1 MSLSQALSLLLLY
14 LSHSLSQS
22 HVSVSFS
29 LTHSFSLSHSCSF
42 LTRFPRL
49 SLQSLC
55 LIDLVSLTLGLRL
68 LSALVFSLSLTLTS
82 LVSLA
87 FVLSLS
93 PSFSLSLS
101 QLSLSVTRSLSYT
114 FPRSFSLSF
123 SLVVSL
129 LLTHSRLLL
138 TLVAPKAKAARTR
151 PQLGHNCGVQL
162 SCGHRKQRNGSCV
175 GCMRNPLCALTCI

>member
-1 MSLSQALSLLLLY
+1 MASRAARKYIESCQRACEPIRLSLTGCLSVSFTRCLSHKLSHSSFSVSLT
-14 LSHSLSQS
+14 LSHSLSA
-22 HVSVSFS
+22 SFS

-101 QLSLSVTRSLSYT
+101 QLSLSVTRSLSY
-114 FPRSFSLSF
+114 FP
-123 SLVVSL
+123 
-129 LLTHSRLLL
+129 
-138 TLVAPKAKAARTR
+138 TLV
-151 PQLGHNCGVQL
+151 L
-162 SCGHRKQRNGSCV
+162 S
-175 GCMRNPLCALTCI
+175 